1 MSAQAIDFPTDPQR
15 TSRERSET
23 MERAH
28 SADATPRVHRV
39 AVDRDAQVHHIAVA
53 GLAPSEDSGPGE
65 ARAGFVSQNT
75 QGASSHHGSTAPNS
89 EASPQSPNPGD
100 SDSRTERNRQNSQ
113 HSTGP
118 RTAEGKTASSRNSFK
133 HGLSIHHHTVLRHED
148 PADYE
153 QLRAELREIFAPQSP
168 REHLALDDIAQSRW
182 ALRRFDE
189 GEATLLEYHF
199 ADGASPALS
208 EEDHVSYGE
217 ALGYTCIQEPG
228 EPPTPEYPSLLL
240 LQRYRG
246 HWDRR
251 YQRALAGF
259 DRARQDRRREAR
271 EQLQQAEAARKAERE
286 ASAERR
292 REEAHQLRIALAQER
307 LLREQQRAAKVRQE
321 SEEEA
326 VAKLLE
332 DYLQAPSPSLTSDQ
346 PATPG
351 FVSSAQ
357 CVPDADAELAG
368 ETPASQS
375 A

>member
-28 SADATPRVHRV
+28 SANATPSGHIV
-39 AVDRDAQVHHIAVA
+39 AVHRDAQVHHITAA
-53 GLAPSEDSGPGE
+53 MDASSKDSCPGE
-65 ARAGFVSQNT
+65 APSGFVPQQT
-75 QGASSHHGSTAPNS
+75 QDVSSHGLSTAWSSDATPKL
-89 EASPQSPNPGD
+89 PNP
-100 SDSRTERNRQNSQ
+100 SDCDPRAERNRANAA

-118 RTAEGKTASSRNSFK
+118 RTAEGKRASSRNSFK
-133 HGLSIHHHTVLRHED
+133 HGLSIHHHAVLRHED
-148 PADYE
+148 PTEYE

-168 REHLALDDIAQSRW
+168 REHLALEDIAQSRW

-199 ADGASPALS
+199 ADGASPDLS
-208 EEDHVSYGE
+208 DEDRVSYGE

-228 EPPTPEYPSLLL
+228 EPPNPEYPSLLL

-259 DRARQDRRREAR
+259 DRARLDRRRETLAR
-271 EQLQQAEAARKAERE
+271 QQQEEAARKAERE

-307 LLREQQRAAKVRQE
+307 LLREQQRTAKVRQE

-351 FVSSAQ
+351 FVSSAP
-357 CVPDADAELAG
+357 CVPDAGAELAG